1 MLCMMILLQPCGH
14 NLFCFS
20 CVGGLLTCPLCRQP
34 IVALHPRGTNPVTP
48 DIVDVNPNNLNA
60 SSYNMWNWIP
70 GASV

>member
-1 MLCMMILLQPCGH
+1 
-14 NLFCFS
+14 
-20 CVGGLLTCPLCRQP
+20 VGGLVTCPLCRQP